1 MLRKWI
7 GCHML
12 VSSVQKM
19 RRIYWMRWNRHSR
32 LEGAHAFLGAS
43 KHSWLSYD
51 EDKLTESYYSYLAT
65 ARGTKLHAI
74 AAELIENRI
83 KLPPTTAT
91 LNRYVND
98 AIGFRMKP
106 EQLLYYSDNCF
117 GTADTISYSETDQ
130 FLRIHDLKT
139 GATPVSD
146 KYGNLPQL
154 EIYAALFFL
163 EYDLD
168 LNETDIELRVY
179 QNDDIIIE
187 NPGIEQIAPIMDKI
201 IAMIN

>member
-1 MLRKWI
+1 
-7 GCHML
+7 
-12 VSSVQKM
+12 
-19 RRIYWMRWNRHSR
+19 MRWNRHSS

-83 KLPPTTAT
+83 KLPPTNAT
-91 LNRYVND
+91 FNKYVND

-106 EQLLYYSDNCF
+106 EQLLYFSDNCF
-117 GTADTISYSETDQ
+117 GTADAIAYDENDH

-139 GATPVSD
+139 GTTPVTD

-163 EYDLD
+163 EYDLEV
-168 LNETDIELRVY
+168 NETEIELRVY

-187 NPGIEQIAPIMDKI
+187 NPGAEQIIPIIDKIIFADKIIEQIRREEQ
-201 IAMIN
+201 